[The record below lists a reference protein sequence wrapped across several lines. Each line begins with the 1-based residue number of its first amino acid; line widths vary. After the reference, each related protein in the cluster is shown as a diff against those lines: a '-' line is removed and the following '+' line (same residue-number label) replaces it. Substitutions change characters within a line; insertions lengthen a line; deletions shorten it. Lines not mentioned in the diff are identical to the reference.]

1 MSDNG
6 TRVVELPTLITVRE
20 LAPKINA
27 SPIEIIKALMS
38 NGVMA
43 NINQQLDFDT
53 AALIAGE
60 MGFEAKPEAVAIAE
74 AEAAAEAAAA
84 VDTRPEWKRTLERE
98 DAKDLVARPPVVT
111 ILGHVDHGKTSLL
124 DVIRKA
130 NVAAGEAGGITQ
142 HIGAYQVTRDG
153 RKITFLDTPGHEA
166 FTAMRARGAQSTD
179 IAILVVAADD
189 GVMPQTREAAAHAK
203 AAQVPILVA
212 LNKIDKPNANPD
224 RVKQQLAEIGLTPDE
239 WGGTT
244 LVVPVS
250 AKQKLGIED
259 LLEAILLTADD
270 MGSIKANPKATA
282 SGSVLEAQLDKTR
295 GVVATLLVQN
305 GTLHAG
311 DVIVAGLSYGKI
323 RAMNDDA
330 GKPIREAGPSTP
342 VSLIGLGEV
351 PVAGDPWVV
360 VESDREA
367 RAIVA
372 ERRLAAK
379 EAKNQAAG
387 PMSLDQIFARYQ
399 AGQAQELVLI
409 VKADVQ
415 GSLEPVV
422 QSLNRL
428 GQEEGSPKVN
438 VLYAETGSIT
448 ENDVNLAA
456 ASNAIILGFSVGA
469 DPAAQRAAETQHI
482 SIREYNVIYR
492 LIEDVEKALK
502 GLLGPEY
509 KPVTIGKAEVRAT
522 FKIPKIGFIA
532 GCVLR
537 EGEARRNAR
546 VRVLRGGKLEHEGE
560 VGSLKREKDD
570 VREVKQAGME
580 FGCGVKDFDALK
592 TGDVLEFFVIQEVSS

>member
-6 TRVVELPTLITVRE
+6 TKVVELPSIVTVRD
-20 LAPKINA
+20 LALKIKA
-27 SPIEIIKALMS
+27 SPIDVIKSLMS

-53 AALIAGE
+53 AALIAGDL
-60 MGFEAKPEAVAIAE
+60 GYEARPEATAVE
-74 AEAAAEAAAA
+74 EVEAAPQ
-84 VDTRPEWKRTLERE
+84 DTRPEWKRMLERE
-98 DAKDLVARPPVVT
+98 NAKDMEARPPVVT

-142 HIGAYQVTRDG
+142 HIGAYQVQRDG
-153 RKITFLDTPGHEA
+153 RTITFLDTPGHEA

-224 RVKQQLAEIGLTPDE
+224 RVKQQLAEIGLTPDD
-239 WGGTT
+239 WGGNIM
-244 LVVPVS
+244 VVPVS
-250 AKQKLGIED
+250 AKQKLGIDD

-270 MGSIKANPKATA
+270 MPTIKANPHASAT
-282 SGSVLEAQLDKTR
+282 GTVLEAELDKSR
-295 GVVATLLVQN
+295 GVQATLLVQN

-311 DVIVAGLSYGKI
+311 DVIVAGTAYGKI
-323 RAMNDDA
+323 RAMVNEI

-342 VSLIGLGEV
+342 VSVIGLNEV
-351 PVAGDPWVV
+351 PVAGDPFIVV
-360 VESDREA
+360 GTDREA
-367 RAIVA
+367 RTIVG
-372 ERRLAAK
+372 ERKLAVR
-379 EAKNQAAG
+379 EAKTEAVK
-387 PMSLDQIFARYQ
+387 PTSLDQIFARFK
-399 AGQAQELVLI
+399 AGEAKELVLI

-415 GSLEPVV
+415 GSLEPIVN
-422 QSLNRL
+422 SLNKL
-428 GQEEGSPKVN
+428 SAEGDGPKVN
-438 VLYAETGSIT
+438 VLYAETGAIT
-448 ENDVNLAA
+448 ENDVNLAV
-456 ASNAIILGFSVGA
+456 ASNAIILGFNVAPGDAAASRVA
-469 DPAAQRAAETQHI
+469 DTQGV
-482 SIREYNVIYR
+482 SIRLYQVIYR

-509 KPVTIGKAEVRAT
+509 KPVTIGKAEVRAV
-522 FKIPKIGFIA
+522 FKIPKIGLIA
-532 GCVLR
+532 GCALR
-537 EGEARRNAR
+537 EGEARRNGK
-546 VRVLRGGKLEHEGE
+546 VHVLRGNKVEHEGD

-580 FGCGVKDFDALK
+580 FGVGVRDYEGIKV
-592 TGDVLEFFVIQEVSS
+592 GDILEFFVIQQVN

>member
-6 TRVVELPTLITVRE
+6 TKVVELPSIVTVRD
-20 LAPKINA
+20 LALKIKA
-27 SPIEIIKALMS
+27 SPIDVIKSLMS

-53 AALIAGE
+53 AALIAGDL
-60 MGFEAKPEAVAIAE
+60 GYEARPEATAVE
-74 AEAAAEAAAA
+74 EVEAAPQ
-84 VDTRPEWKRTLERE
+84 DTRPEWKRMLERE
-98 DAKDLVARPPVVT
+98 NAKDMEARPPVVT

-142 HIGAYQVTRDG
+142 HIGAYQVQRDG
-153 RKITFLDTPGHEA
+153 RTITFLDTPGHEA

-224 RVKQQLAEIGLTPDE
+224 RVKQQLAEIGLTPDD
-239 WGGTT
+239 WGGNIM
-244 LVVPVS
+244 VVPVS
-250 AKQKLGIED
+250 AKQKLGIDD

-270 MGSIKANPKATA
+270 MPTIKANPHASAT
-282 SGSVLEAQLDKTR
+282 GTVLEAELDKSR
-295 GVVATLLVQN
+295 GVQATLLVQN

-311 DVIVAGLSYGKI
+311 DVIVAGTAYGKI
-323 RAMNDDA
+323 RAMVNEI

-342 VSLIGLGEV
+342 VSVIGLNEV
-351 PVAGDPWVV
+351 PVAGDPFIVV
-360 VESDREA
+360 GTDREA
-367 RAIVA
+367 RTIVG
-372 ERRLAAK
+372 ERKLAVR
-379 EAKNQAAG
+379 EAKTEAVK
-387 PMSLDQIFARYQ
+387 PTSLDQIFARFK
-399 AGQAQELVLI
+399 AGEAKELVLI

-415 GSLEPVV
+415 GSLEPIVN
-422 QSLNRL
+422 SLNKL
-428 GQEEGSPKVN
+428 SAEGDGPKVN
-438 VLYAETGSIT
+438 VLYAETGAIT
-448 ENDVNLAA
+448 ENDVNLAV
-456 ASNAIILGFSVGA
+456 ASNAIILGFNVAPGDAAASRVA
-469 DPAAQRAAETQHI
+469 DTQGV
-482 SIREYNVIYR
+482 SIRLYQVIYR

-509 KPVTIGKAEVRAT
+509 KPVTIGKAEVRAV
-522 FKIPKIGFIA
+522 FKIPKIGLIA
-532 GCVLR
+532 GCALR
-537 EGEARRNAR
+537 EGEARRNGK
-546 VRVLRGGKLEHEGE
+546 VRVLRGNKVEHEGD

-580 FGCGVKDFDALK
+580 FGVGVRDYEGIKV
-592 TGDVLEFFVIQEVSS
+592 GDILEFFVIQQVN